1 MRKYQRGQIWYVD
14 YYYDGR
20 RIRRKVGSEKDAEN
34 ALAAIKADILRGE
47 YRFKKD
53 SRISFEDFAE
63 RYLEYGKINKKRS
76 WQRDR
81 WSPISKASFFQK

>member
-1 MRKYQRGQIWYVD
+1 MRIYQRDKIWYVD

-20 RIRRKVGSEKDAEN
+20 RIRKKVGSEKDAEN

-81 WSPISKASFFQK
+81 WSIENLNSHFKG